1 MIIPLKFRQF
11 ISPSS
16 RDLAE
21 GIQMVIIFM
30 DADSHFAV
38 VEVYLAKGNVNVTDD
53 LRNHC
58 HHGIFA
64 FITICFVAN

>member
-11 ISPSS
+11 TSPSS

-38 VEVYLAKGNVNVTDD
+38 VEVYLAKGNVEMLTS
-53 LRNHC
+53 LT
-58 HHGIFA
+58 IFE
-64 FITICFVAN
+64 ITVIMVSLHL